1 VMSIAR
7 MILSGKE
14 VIVVS
19 FFVSILPGEKISL
32 WKRFWPG
39 GDGESECGGCGCE
52 SPAVGARKGQMMEEV
67 MEFWILESES

>member
-1 VMSIAR
+1 

-19 FFVSILPGEKISL
+19 FFVSILPGGKISK

-39 GDGESECGGCGCE
+39 GDRERECGGCGCD
-52 SPAVGARKGQMMEEV
+52 SPAVGGKGQMMEGAV
-67 MEFWILESES
+67 DLESESSKVEKKS